1 MMTTAGRSE
10 RGYSLVELL
19 VSTAIMLTVTG
30 AIFAIVNP
38 SQGISR
44 VQPEFADMQQ
54 RARVA
59 VDTLNRDLLMAGAG
73 PYMTNDPRSLRGS
86 LNNYFAPILPYRTG
100 QVAADPPGSFR
111 PDAVTLVYVPNSF
124 AQTSLEK
131 DLGFGSSVEMTVEKQ
146 FNCPETDPLCGFEL
160 GMSALIF
167 DPKTGGF
174 DTFYITQ
181 VQASSLHLQHRGQ
194 DLSQTYSRG
203 SLILRSEVHTY
214 YFCGTGLAS
223 SGPCPDPTQSQLRHY
238 DGIATDVPVVDNVVA
253 VRFDYFGDPNPP
265 MAPRPDS
272 GIQNCVIDASG
283 NPRLPTLPSTTGSL
297 VHLDP
302 ASFQDGRPDWCGG
315 GSNAFD
321 PDLLRIRKVTV
332 TVRVQASDPS
342 MRGPDTALF
351 RRPGTAGQ
359 APGGWV
365 PDYETTFEVTPRNLN
380 LVR

>member
-1 MMTTAGRSE
+1 MKTTAGRAE

-30 AIFAIVNP
+30 AIFSLVNP
-38 SQGISR
+38 SQGVSR

-59 VDTLNRDLLMAGAG
+59 VDTLYRDLLMAGAG
-73 PYMTNDPRSLRGS
+73 PYMTNDPNSLRGS

-100 QVAADPPGSFR
+100 SVAADPPGSFR

-124 AQTSLEK
+124 SQTTLK
-131 DLGFGSSVEMTVEKQ
+131 VDLGFGSSMEMTVNPQ
-146 FNCPETDPLCGFEL
+146 NNCPPSNQLCGFEQ

-167 DPKTGGF
+167 DPQTGGF
-174 DTFYITQ
+174 DTFYITE
-181 VQASSLHLQHRGQ
+181 VQSSALHLQHRGQ
-194 DLSQTYSRG
+194 DLSQTYSAN
-203 SLILRSEVHTY
+203 SMIVRSEVHTY
-214 YFCGTGLAS
+214 YFDNA
-223 SGPCPDPTQSQLRHY
+223 QNQLRHY
-238 DGIATDVPVVDNVVA
+238 DGIATDVPIVDNVVA
-253 VRFDYFGDPNPP
+253 LRFDYFGDPNPP
-265 MAPRPDS
+265 MAPRPPT
-272 GIQNCVIDASG
+272 GVQNCVIDASG
-283 NPRLPTLPSTTGSL
+283 DARLPTLPSTTGSL

-302 ASFQDGRPDWCGG
+302 AIFKDGQPAWCGG

-342 MRGPDTALF
+342 MRGPDPALF